1 MKPGASHETVMHD
14 QEFLDAQAK
23 VEGLYKRMGNETLR
37 KVYAYYKQATQGDVS
52 GRRPSAI
59 RFRDR
64 IKFDAWSS
72 ITGMSKED
80 AMTAY
85 IDLVNNLALEDEEVS
100 CETREARATSG

>member
-1 MKPGASHETVMHD
+1 MGDDEFYDATQRVEQLYTRMDNKTV
-14 QEFLDAQAK
+14 
-23 VEGLYKRMGNETLR
+23 R

-72 ITGMSKED
+72 ISGMSKED

-85 IDLVNNLALEDEEVS
+85 IDLVNNLTLEDEEVS
-100 CETREARATSG
+100 CETREARATSE